1 MTSLADIRSTF
12 LNYFG
17 KHDHEIVSS
26 SPLVPRNDPTL
37 MFTNSGMVQFKN
49 LFTGVEHRDYTRAS
63 TSQKRMDKL
72 RGDLAAQFL
81 EQQKAEYE
89 RRMRE
94 LETELTRFKQRNLTL
109 LPEGQPEAHAGLGP
123 KDPLEK
129 VSPEITFWS
138 VDTLIVGH
146 LPYLGRLASLLL
158 ASDPDRPLLA
168 FQPGSRG
175 CLEKDAKGQWV
186 LAWIV
191 RPELLAPGRG

>member
-1 MTSLADIRSTF
+1 MRIYLTQHGLAVPKDVDPNRPLSEQGREDVRRLAELLRNAGIQVGQVLHS
-12 LNYFG
+12 G
-17 KHDHEIVSS
+17 K
-26 SPLVPRNDPTL
+26 
-37 MFTNSGMVQFKN
+37 
-49 LFTGVEHRDYTRAS
+49 TRAEQ
-63 TSQKRMDKL
+63 TAAI
-72 RGDLAAQFL
+72 LA
-81 EQQKAEYE
+81 E
-89 RRMRE
+89 
-94 LETELTRFKQRNLTL
+94 TL

-168 FQPGSRG
+168 FQPGSMA

-186 LAWIV
+186 LAWMV